1 MCWGDNLYGQLGL
14 GTGVPSAPLPTAVPG
29 LPPAKGISACDMH
42 TCALLADGTARC
54 WGKDFVYL
62 NDAFTPVP
70 VSGLAGAVAL
80 ASGHAHDCALLVDGH
95 VVCWGRN
102 TSGQLG
108 DGTTTSSPTPVEVIG
123 LP

>member
-1 MCWGDNLYGQLGL
+1 MCCDCAARRARRMDP
-14 GTGVPSAPLPTAVPG
+14 TPRADEGVCAAKATPAGVLPLRRTPN
-29 LPPAKGISACDMH
+29 
-42 TCALLADGTARC
+42 GTARC

-80 ASGHAHDCALLVDGH
+80 ASGHAHDCALLVDGR